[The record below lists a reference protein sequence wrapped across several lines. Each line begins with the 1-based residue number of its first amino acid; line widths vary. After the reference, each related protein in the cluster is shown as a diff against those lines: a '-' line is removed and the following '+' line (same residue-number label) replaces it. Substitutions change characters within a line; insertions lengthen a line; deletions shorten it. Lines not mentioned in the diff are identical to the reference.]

1 MMRLFLL
8 IILCSSITSKAN
20 EIQIPS
26 KVTEN
31 LTVEAI
37 ESEFTKVGSALFSV
51 LFWDIYNSTLYTE
64 SGKYIKGSAQQTIVF
79 KIDYLK
85 DITRDDLIERTVEQW
100 QHLNISELEY
110 QQFLPILT
118 EIWPNISAGDSLT
131 LFIKDEKSLFYFNDT
146 YIGNVNHESFG
157 PLFLSIWLSPKTSQ
171 KLLRKQL
178 LGEKKS

>member
-100 QHLNISELEY
+100 QHLNISEHEY

>member
-1 MMRLFLL
+1 MNRYIFILL
-8 IILCSSITSKAN
+8 ITFSITLNANVNQLPIMVSK
-20 EIQIPS
+20 
-26 KVTEN
+26 K

-37 ESEFTKVGSALFSV
+37 ESEFKKVGSALFSV

-64 SGKYIKGSAQQTIVF
+64 SGKFIEGSAQQTIVF

-100 QHLNISELEY
+100 QHLDISENEY
-110 QQFLPILT
+110 QQFLPLLT

-146 YIGNVNHESFG
+146 YIGNVKHESFG

-171 KLLRKQL
+171 KSLRKQL